1 MECKYSI
8 ASLKEINSRF
18 RRLEDNYGV
27 LSKWTLDKIK
37 EASKNVCNSDHK
49 IPSDSSVL
57 AKFLTKVLFYR
68 AQIN

>member
-37 EASKNVCNSDHK
+37 EASKNIYNSDDK
-49 IPSDSSVL
+49 SPSDSSVL
-57 AKFLTKVLFYR
+57 AKFLTKVLFCR
-68 AQIN
+68 AQID